1 MTVLNGSA
9 FRHLISERL
18 QRISQNFSVLCFFGT
33 FFTWN
38 LPILAELLNR
48 IIHGASQSEGR
59 ALFDDAV
66 VWSRRVTGGC
76 SRSLDQWQHS
86 LQSSTPDTNSSRVS
100 YSASFKIKQYARD
113 VSTAKSIFITC
124 ISLQWNVFQKMMNAL
139 PQNTFS
145 VRNSTFVANS
155 ETMRLF
161 LFIYQKLV
169 VLWKLRVTYQKGT
182 KVTANVLK
190 QCLTSNVAVG

>member
-9 FRHLISERL
+9 FRHLISKRL
-18 QRISQNFSVLCFFGT
+18 QRIFLNVSVLCFFGT

-48 IIHGASQSEGR
+48 IIHGASQGEGR

-86 LQSSTPDTNSSRVS
+86 LQSSTPDTNSSRVVILHLS
-100 YSASFKIKQYARD
+100 KLNNTPETCLQPSLSLSHAFPYNGMFFTKWWMLYHKIHFMCETPHLSQTVR
-113 VSTAKSIFITC
+113 
-124 ISLQWNVFQKMMNAL
+124 QWD
-139 PQNTFS
+139 
-145 VRNSTFVANS
+145 S
-155 ETMRLF
+155 ETIFYLSETGCIVKTGSYIPER
-161 LFIYQKLV
+161 
-169 VLWKLRVTYQKGT
+169 
-182 KVTANVLK
+182 
-190 QCLTSNVAVG
+190 S